1 MSEPHVPVLLPEQ
14 GERLVR
20 EEYRADFRERSA
32 ALRHVNSWKLERRQ
46 HFEEQGSPSRDA
58 LRRGEWE
65 ESLRLM
71 RERGDSLAA
80 AARQEAARGHV
91 FHRVRVVEA
100 PLTPYVQWELHSLRQ
115 QAGFGTRVRVVSA
128 ESVAAAEGPRPL
140 PEVVILGG
148 RTLFNVLYSGTGH
161 PQGAI
166 RFTRPD
172 VVAAWEH
179 FVASLYASGEDIAS
193 YFARSVA
200 HLPAPTSRTE

>member
-100 PLTPYVQWELHSLRQ
+100 PQEVRHEEELQ
-115 QAGFGTRVRVVSA
+115 
-128 ESVAAAEGPRPL
+128 PR
-140 PEVVILGG
+140 
-148 RTLFNVLYSGTGH
+148 
-161 PQGAI
+161 
-166 RFTRPD
+166 
-172 VVAAWEH
+172 
-179 FVASLYASGEDIAS
+179 
-193 YFARSVA
+193 
-200 HLPAPTSRTE
+200 